1 MSPDNGIRYNYI
13 VQSRSARNWTGR
25 QMKNLLLSLLLLS
38 PSLALGAEED
48 FLMGSVVKS
57 DKWKMDRANDREIF
71 EGNVSFRNPRYTLK
85 ADYAL
90 YTRPAQTWNMKGSVY
105 MLRRFDD
112 KSQIEMDCNK
122 AVYME
127 TLEEALLERGAL
139 PVRMKYTGPDGR
151 VLRGAADKSFAENKK
166 GLMSFD
172 GAFSLS
178 TENLDMYSEKGL
190 YNNAEGT
197 FLMYDSTPMAAG
209 NRQEYDFAINSERIM
224 FFKDSRDIKFYN
236 RVTGWVK
243 DIEVSTRTAAA
254 KP

>member
-1 MSPDNGIRYNYI
+1 MNRF
-13 VQSRSARNWTGR
+13 
-25 QMKNLLLSLLLLS
+25 LLSILLVSLTLQLS
-38 PSLALGAEED
+38 AAED
-48 FLMGSVVKS
+48 LLMGSVVKS

-90 YTRPAQTWNMKGSVY
+90 YTRPAQTWNMRGSVY

-112 KSQIEMDCNK
+112 KSQVEVRCDK
-122 AVYME
+122 AVYLE
-127 TLEEALLERGAL
+127 TFEEAILERGTL
-139 PVRMKYTGPDGR
+139 PVRMRHIGPDGR
-151 VLRGAADKSFAENKK
+151 ELRGRADKTLAENRK
-166 GLMSFD
+166 GLMNFE

-178 TENLDMYSEKGL
+178 TENLDMYSQRGL
-190 YNNAEGT
+190 YNNSEGT

-209 NRQEYDFAINSERIM
+209 NRKGNDFAINSETIK
-224 FFKDSRDIKFYN
+224 FFRDSRDIKFYN

-243 DIEVSTRTAAA
+243 DLEISTRTAAA